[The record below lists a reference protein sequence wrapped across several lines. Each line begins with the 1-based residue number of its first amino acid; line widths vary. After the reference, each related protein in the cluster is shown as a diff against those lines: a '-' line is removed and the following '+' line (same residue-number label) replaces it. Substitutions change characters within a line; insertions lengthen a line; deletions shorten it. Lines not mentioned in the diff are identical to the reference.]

1 MQKRSV
7 TVILAALLTVS
18 LIGAQKI
25 RQNSRRQGESALE
38 AVGRRQGA
46 LEAADL
52 KSITKLN
59 TEVKKQVA
67 LTFDD
72 GPGPY
77 TDKLLEGLRER
88 EVRATFFLIGENLA
102 GREETVRR
110 MVQDGHLIGS
120 HTDTHVE
127 LTKLPLP
134 EALSEI
140 RRTNEKIEAVTGVP
154 VEYIRPPYGSWN
166 RELEQEVWMT
176 EAGWTVDPRDWEV
189 KNTDTVTAHVLSH
202 VKDGSIILLH
212 DIYETSVEAAFRIVD
227 ALKEEGY
234 EFVTA
239 DFLIPD

>member
-25 RQNSRRQGESALE
+25 RQNSGRQGESALE
-38 AVGRRQGA
+38 AAGRRQGA

-72 GPGPY
+72 GPGLY

-166 RELEQEVWMT
+166 QELEQEVCMT

>member
-38 AVGRRQGA
+38 AAGRRQGA

-140 RRTNEKIEAVTGVP
+140 RRTNEKIEAVTGVRWNISVRP
-154 VEYIRPPYGSWN
+154 TAPGIRNWS
-166 RELEQEVWMT
+166 R
-176 EAGWTVDPRDWEV
+176 R
-189 KNTDTVTAHVLSH
+189 
-202 VKDGSIILLH
+202 
-212 DIYETSVEAAFRIVD
+212 SV
-227 ALKEEGY
+227 
-234 EFVTA
+234 
-239 DFLIPD
+239 